1 MAASKSGFM
10 KDALILFAITLVS
23 GLCLGVVYDVT
34 KAPIEA
40 ATIAANNATYKQVL
54 PEAESFDDVE
64 GSTEKIAETAD
75 EIANLGFGG
84 VAIESVLEAKD
95 ASGEVVG
102 HVINSLSNDS
112 YGGAVKLSI
121 GFDADTRSFG
131 SKADT
136 LYNAR
141 RAGKSV
147 SFPRVSPD
155 GKFLMFTLS
164 AYGNFSIW
172 HKDADLYLAHLHTNQ
187 IRPLSALNSNDVE
200 SYHSWSSN
208 SRWVVFSSRRTD
220 GLYTRP
226 FIAYIDEKGKAHKPF
241 LLPQKEKDHYTF
253 LMKSYNI
260 PEFISGKVNTSAYDI
275 SRTARKE
282 KGTDVVYSLQ

>member
-95 ASGEVVG
+95 ASVVG

-121 GFDADTRSFG
+121 GFDADGTITGVGIRETSDTPGLGLKAKDDDYRNQYVGKNCESLSVTKSG
-131 SKADT
+131 SASDT
-136 LYNAR
+136 EINA
-141 RAGKSV
+141 
-147 SFPRVSPD
+147 
-155 GKFLMFTLS
+155 
-164 AYGNFSIW
+164 
-172 HKDADLYLAHLHTNQ
+172 
-187 IRPLSALNSNDVE
+187 
-200 SYHSWSSN
+200 
-208 SRWVVFSSRRTD
+208 
-220 GLYTRP
+220 
-226 FIAYIDEKGKAHKPF
+226 
-241 LLPQKEKDHYTF
+241 
-253 LMKSYNI
+253 
-260 PEFISGKVNTSAYDI
+260 ISGATITSNATTNAVNAALY
-275 SRTARKE
+275 
-282 KGTDVVYSLQ
+282 YLHNCLN

>member
-54 PEAESFDDVE
+54 PDADNFSDVE
-64 GSTEKIAETAD
+64 GSAD

-121 GFDADTRSFG
+121 GFDADGTITGVGIRETSDTPGLGLKAKDDDYRNQYVGKNCESLSVTKSG
-131 SKADT
+131 SASDT
-136 LYNAR
+136 EINA
-141 RAGKSV
+141 
-147 SFPRVSPD
+147 
-155 GKFLMFTLS
+155 
-164 AYGNFSIW
+164 
-172 HKDADLYLAHLHTNQ
+172 
-187 IRPLSALNSNDVE
+187 
-200 SYHSWSSN
+200 
-208 SRWVVFSSRRTD
+208 
-220 GLYTRP
+220 
-226 FIAYIDEKGKAHKPF
+226 
-241 LLPQKEKDHYTF
+241 
-253 LMKSYNI
+253 
-260 PEFISGKVNTSAYDI
+260 ISGATITSNATTNAVNAALY
-275 SRTARKE
+275 
-282 KGTDVVYSLQ
+282 YLHNCLN

>member
-75 EIANLGFGG
+75 EIANGG

-121 GFDADTRSFG
+121 GFDADGTITGVGIRETSDTPGLGLKAKDDDYRNQYVGKNCESLSVTKSG
-131 SKADT
+131 SASDT
-136 LYNAR
+136 EINA
-141 RAGKSV
+141 
-147 SFPRVSPD
+147 
-155 GKFLMFTLS
+155 
-164 AYGNFSIW
+164 
-172 HKDADLYLAHLHTNQ
+172 
-187 IRPLSALNSNDVE
+187 
-200 SYHSWSSN
+200 
-208 SRWVVFSSRRTD
+208 
-220 GLYTRP
+220 
-226 FIAYIDEKGKAHKPF
+226 
-241 LLPQKEKDHYTF
+241 
-253 LMKSYNI
+253 
-260 PEFISGKVNTSAYDI
+260 ISGATITSNATTNAVNAALY
-275 SRTARKE
+275 
-282 KGTDVVYSLQ
+282 YLHNCLN

>member
-121 GFDADTRSFG
+121 GFDADGCDRNNEYDCSAHTSCCLCFLG
-131 SKADT
+131 YTKE
-136 LYNAR
+136 
-141 RAGKSV
+141 RAK
-147 SFPRVSPD
+147 
-155 GKFLMFTLS
+155 TEE
-164 AYGNFSIW
+164 
-172 HKDADLYLAHLHTNQ
+172 LA
-187 IRPLSALNSNDVE
+187 
-200 SYHSWSSN
+200 
-208 SRWVVFSSRRTD
+208 
-220 GLYTRP
+220 
-226 FIAYIDEKGKAHKPF
+226 
-241 LLPQKEKDHYTF
+241 
-253 LMKSYNI
+253 
-260 PEFISGKVNTSAYDI
+260 
-275 SRTARKE
+275 
-282 KGTDVVYSLQ
+282 

>member
-64 GSTEKIAETAD
+64 GSTEKID
-75 EIANLGFGG
+75 EIANRGIGG
-84 VAIESVLEAKD
+84 VASESVLEAKD

-121 GFDADTRSFG
+121 GFDADGTITGVGIRETSDTPGLGLKAKDDDYRNQYVGKNCESLSVTKSG
-131 SKADT
+131 SASDT
-136 LYNAR
+136 EINA
-141 RAGKSV
+141 
-147 SFPRVSPD
+147 
-155 GKFLMFTLS
+155 
-164 AYGNFSIW
+164 
-172 HKDADLYLAHLHTNQ
+172 
-187 IRPLSALNSNDVE
+187 
-200 SYHSWSSN
+200 
-208 SRWVVFSSRRTD
+208 
-220 GLYTRP
+220 
-226 FIAYIDEKGKAHKPF
+226 
-241 LLPQKEKDHYTF
+241 
-253 LMKSYNI
+253 
-260 PEFISGKVNTSAYDI
+260 ISGATITSNATTNAVNAALY
-275 SRTARKE
+275 
-282 KGTDVVYSLQ
+282 YLHNCLN

>member
-121 GFDADTRSFG
+121 GFDADGTITGVGIRETSDTPGLGLKAKDDDYRNQYVGKNCESLSVTKSG
-131 SKADT
+131 SASDT
-136 LYNAR
+136 EISATITSNATTNAVNAALY
-141 RAGKSV
+141 
-147 SFPRVSPD
+147 
-155 GKFLMFTLS
+155 
-164 AYGNFSIW
+164 
-172 HKDADLYLAHLHTNQ
+172 YLHNC
-187 IRPLSALNSNDVE
+187 LN
-200 SYHSWSSN
+200 
-208 SRWVVFSSRRTD
+208 
-220 GLYTRP
+220 
-226 FIAYIDEKGKAHKPF
+226 
-241 LLPQKEKDHYTF
+241 
-253 LMKSYNI
+253 
-260 PEFISGKVNTSAYDI
+260 
-275 SRTARKE
+275 
-282 KGTDVVYSLQ
+282 

>member
-10 KDALILFAITLVS
+10 KDALILCAITLVS

-64 GSTEKIAETAD
+64 GSTD

-95 ASGEVVG
+95 ASGAVVG

-121 GFDADTRSFG
+121 GFDADGAITGVGIRETSDTPGLGLKAKDDDYRNQYVGKNCESLSVTKSG
-131 SKADT
+131 SASDT
-136 LYNAR
+136 EINA
-141 RAGKSV
+141 
-147 SFPRVSPD
+147 
-155 GKFLMFTLS
+155 
-164 AYGNFSIW
+164 
-172 HKDADLYLAHLHTNQ
+172 
-187 IRPLSALNSNDVE
+187 
-200 SYHSWSSN
+200 
-208 SRWVVFSSRRTD
+208 
-220 GLYTRP
+220 
-226 FIAYIDEKGKAHKPF
+226 
-241 LLPQKEKDHYTF
+241 
-253 LMKSYNI
+253 
-260 PEFISGKVNTSAYDI
+260 ISGATITSNATTNAVNAALY
-275 SRTARKE
+275 
-282 KGTDVVYSLQ
+282 YLHNCLN

>member
-141 RAGKSV
+141 RAGKASL
-147 SFPRVSPD
+147 SPAYRPTANSSCSPSPHTATFPSGTRMRTYTSPTCTPT
-155 GKFLMFTLS
+155 KS
-164 AYGNFSIW
+164 APCR
-172 HKDADLYLAHLHTNQ
+172 H
-187 IRPLSALNSNDVE
+187 
-200 SYHSWSSN
+200 
-208 SRWVVFSSRRTD
+208 
-220 GLYTRP
+220 
-226 FIAYIDEKGKAHKPF
+226 
-241 LLPQKEKDHYTF
+241 
-253 LMKSYNI
+253 
-260 PEFISGKVNTSAYDI
+260 
-275 SRTARKE
+275 
-282 KGTDVVYSLQ
+282 

>member
-40 ATIAANNATYKQVL
+40 ATIAAYKQVL

-121 GFDADTRSFG
+121 GFDADGTITGVGIRETSDTPGLGLKAKDDDYRNQYVGKNCESLSVTKSG
-131 SKADT
+131 SASDT
-136 LYNAR
+136 EINA
-141 RAGKSV
+141 
-147 SFPRVSPD
+147 
-155 GKFLMFTLS
+155 
-164 AYGNFSIW
+164 
-172 HKDADLYLAHLHTNQ
+172 
-187 IRPLSALNSNDVE
+187 
-200 SYHSWSSN
+200 
-208 SRWVVFSSRRTD
+208 
-220 GLYTRP
+220 
-226 FIAYIDEKGKAHKPF
+226 
-241 LLPQKEKDHYTF
+241 
-253 LMKSYNI
+253 
-260 PEFISGKVNTSAYDI
+260 ISGATITSNATTNAVNAALY
-275 SRTARKE
+275 
-282 KGTDVVYSLQ
+282 YLHNCLN